1 MTERD
6 SESRV
11 ELEQLRGVW
20 GACPPELH
28 PMPCRVQQRLG
39 GKPPKLPG
47 SLYLIFGLGHLDDQ
61 VTAPPTQPESEAQ
74 NEDDCAHNG
83 STHGYQQYGTTGNI
97 KCVT

>member
-11 ELEQLRGVW
+11 ELEQPGD
-20 GACPPELH
+20 
-28 PMPCRVQQRLG
+28 LG
-39 GKPPKLPG
+39 GWPPRDASNALSSATTLGGQAPKPPG

-83 STHGYQQYGTTGNI
+83 GTHGYQQYRTTGNI
-97 KCVT
+97 KSVT